1 GACAGPGGS
10 VSWTGGWSSGAAGRD
25 EAAGAFQ
32 PFLAPGHP
40 LRDLALHYCAQI
52 AEEQGKDDEAARLR
66 EDLVFQYPQATWR
79 GAAISDLADH
89 VQAHGTVAQMQE
101 LTTRLV
107 PTIDATRHR
116 DLKARRVEMLQAAGD
131 AVQTV

>member
-1 GACAGPGGS
+1 AGGS
-10 VSWTGGWSSGAAGRD
+10 PPS
-25 EAAGAFQ
+25 
-32 PFLAPGHP
+32 LAPGHP
-40 LRDLALHYCAQI
+40 RRALALPYCAQI

-116 DLKARRVEMLQAAGD
+116 DLKARRVEVRLAASASPATRAARSRPVLGRHHPH
-131 AVQTV
+131 ATP